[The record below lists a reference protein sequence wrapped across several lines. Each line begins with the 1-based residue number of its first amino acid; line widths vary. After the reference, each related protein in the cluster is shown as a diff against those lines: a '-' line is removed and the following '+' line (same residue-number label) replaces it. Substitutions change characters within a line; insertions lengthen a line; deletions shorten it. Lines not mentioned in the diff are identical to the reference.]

1 MRGASRGA
9 IRLGAAAATAALLAA
24 ALPAAAFW
32 DFPRLVLADGSYA
45 LYVAPEGLG
54 APPAG
59 DFPVVL
65 GLHGMADRPDWECHV
80 WSETAGTGFGFFV
93 CPHGNLRAAP
103 TVYEGV
109 TRPGFPTATAWAGA
123 KQVVARGLGALALLR
138 ARFGGAAHA
147 GAAIC
152 VGFSQGAYF
161 ALHLALHRPD
171 VCRAAVAVMPF
182 YRADGIPRPP
192 PGRRPPPLWL
202 VTGTRDVGYRGLVG
216 VRDRLRALGYPV
228 ELQVFEGLGHD
239 WPRGFTTAVRPAF
252 AWVLANL

>member
-1 MRGASRGA
+1 VRGAR
-9 IRLGAAAATAALLAA
+9 RTAAAALAALLAA

-32 DFPRLVLADGSYA
+32 DLPRLVLGDGSYA
-45 LYVAPEGLG
+45 LYVAPSGLG
-54 APPAG
+54 TPPAG

-80 WSETAGTGFGFFV
+80 WSEAAGAGFGFFV

-109 TRPGFPTATAWAGA
+109 ARPGFPTATAWSGTT
-123 KQVVARGLGALALLR
+123 QVVARGLAALALLQE
-138 ARFGGAAHA
+138 RFGAGARA

-161 ALHLALHRPD
+161 ALHLALRRPD
-171 VCRAAVAVMPF
+171 LCRAAVAVMPF
-182 YRADGIPRPP
+182 YRATAIPRPA

-202 VTGTRDVGYRGLVG
+202 VTGTRDVGYRGLLAA
-216 VRDRLRALGYPV
+216 RDRLHALGYPV
-228 ELQVFEGLGHD
+228 ELQVFAGLGHD
-239 WPRGFTTAVRPAF
+239 WPPAFTTAVRPAF